1 MLRGNIAPLGA
12 VLKVSAASPHLLKH
26 RGPAL
31 VFDRNEDYIAVADD
45 PDLDVTADTVLV
57 VRNSG
62 PKGYPGFPEV
72 GNMPLP
78 KKLLQAGVT
87 DMVRLSDA
95 RMSGTGFGTCVLH
108 ISPESAAGGPLGV
121 VQTGDIVALDAEARQ
136 LMVEISDDELAKRM
150 AGFEPKVAP
159 AKRGWEKLYIEHV
172 TGADTGADLDFLEG
186 RSGSAPSR
194 HSH

>member
-1 MLRGNIAPLGA
+1 
-12 VLKVSAASPHLLKH
+12 
-26 RGPAL
+26 

-45 PDLDVTADTVLV
+45 PDLDVTADTVLI

-78 KKLLQAGVT
+78 KKLLEAGIT
-87 DMVRLSDA
+87 DMVRISDA

-108 ISPESAAGGPLGV
+108 VSPESAAGGPLGV
-121 VQTGDIVALDAEARQ
+121 VQTGDMIVLDAQTRQ
-136 LMVEISDDELAKRM
+136 ISVELSDEVLAERM
-150 AGFEPKVAP
+150 AHFQPQVAHST
-159 AKRGWEKLYIEHV
+159 RGWEALYIQHV
-172 TGADTGADLDFLEG
+172 MGADRGADLDFLTG
-186 RSGSAPSR
+186 SSGSAPPR